1 MKDAVATPKRTF
13 ESNRQIMA
21 LTTKKRFFVDQ
32 DGNTRGEINRQ
43 KVQTELADLGRRMLF
58 HPMTKYKHII
68 SLFVRLLYGGVFFV
82 VERRT
87 DAIIVSGRAG
97 TFKRLQGG
105 HALGFAL
112 DIRSDGIISWTRV
125 RIENSD
131 WSSPSRAHRQTFEQD
146 RPAALPFPVKHGHT
160 LCNSVTVQD
169 VEQSKLEVDS
179 MYATICAA
187 NHR

>member
-1 MKDAVATPKRTF
+1 MEDAVATPKRTF

-43 KVQTELADLGRRMLF
+43 KGQTELADLGRRMLF

-97 TFKRLQGG
+97 TFKRLQE
-105 HALGFAL
+105 
-112 DIRSDGIISWTRV
+112 DMRW
-125 RIENSD
+125 
-131 WSSPSRAHRQTFEQD
+131 
-146 RPAALPFPVKHGHT
+146 
-160 LCNSVTVQD
+160 
-169 VEQSKLEVDS
+169 DS
-179 MYATICAA
+179 L
-187 NHR
+187 

>member
-1 MKDAVATPKRTF
+1 MATPKRTF

-43 KVQTELADLGRRMLF
+43 KAQTELADLGRRMLF

-68 SLFVRLLYGGVFFV
+68 SLFVRLLYGGVLCCGKEDRCNHCEWSSRDV
-82 VERRT
+82 QEAT
-87 DAIIVSGRAG
+87 
-97 TFKRLQGG
+97 GG

-131 WSSPSRAHRQTFEQD
+131 WSSPSRAHRQPSSKTARSTAVPSQA
-146 RPAALPFPVKHGHT
+146 RAHT
-160 LCNSVTVQD
+160 V
-169 VEQSKLEVDS
+169 
-179 MYATICAA
+179 
-187 NHR
+187 